1 MDISLFSLAIGLLLL
16 LIPIYFLWKLRTGL
30 VRATLV
36 AAGRMIVQLFL
47 ISIYLRYLFEWDYPW
62 LNTLWV
68 IIMAV
73 IATHTLGQRTRLRSS
88 VVALPAFVSFF
99 VSALVIGFFFL
110 CLVLRLDHPFEARY
124 FIPVMGILMGN
135 MLGVNVLTL
144 STFYSRIEREQ
155 ATYYYLLGN
164 GASRLEAWAPF
175 LREAVIKSFTP
186 CVANMA
192 VMGIVA
198 LPGTMIGQILGGSSP
213 DVAVKY
219 QMMIVII
226 TMSAS
231 MLSLILALWL
241 SSRRAFDEYGCLKS
255 VFGGSEGKGK

>member
-1 MDISLFSLAIGLLLL
+1 MDISISSLVIGLLLL
-16 LIPIYFLWKLRTGL
+16 LVPLFFLWKLRTGL
-30 VRATLV
+30 VRATLI
-36 AAGRMIVQLFL
+36 AAARMIVQLFF

-68 IIMAV
+68 IVMAL
-73 IATHTLGQRTRLRSS
+73 IATHTMGERTRLRWK
-88 VVALPAFVSFF
+88 VVAIPAFSSFV
-99 VSALVIGFFFL
+99 VSALIVGFYFL
-110 CLVLRLDHPFEARY
+110 CLVLQLDHPFTARY
-124 FIPVMGILMGN
+124 FIPIMGILMGN

-144 STFYSRIEREQ
+144 STFYSGIESEQ

-164 GASRLEAWAPF
+164 GASRYEAWLPF
-175 LREAVIKSFTP
+175 MREAVIKSFTP
-186 CVANMA
+186 CIANMA

-226 TMSAS
+226 TMTSS
-231 MLSLILALWL
+231 MLSLILTLWL
-241 SSRRAFDEYGCLKS
+241 STRRAFDAYGKLLEVMK
-255 VFGGSEGKGK
+255 

>member
-1 MDISLFSLAIGLLLL
+1 MDISLSSLAIGLLLL
-16 LIPIYFLWKLRTGL
+16 LIPLFFLWKLRTGL

-36 AAGRMIVQLFL
+36 AALRMIVQLFL
-47 ISIYLRYLFEWDYPW
+47 ISIYLRYLFEWDNPW

-73 IATHTLGQRTRLRSS
+73 IATHTLGERTRLRRTL
-88 VVALPAFVSFF
+88 VAVPAFVGFL
-99 VSALVIGFFFL
+99 VAALVVGFFFL
-110 CLVLRLDHPFEARY
+110 CLVLELPHPFTARY
-124 FIPVMGILMGN
+124 FIPIMGILMGN

-144 STFYSRIEREQ
+144 STFYSGIQREQ
-155 ATYYYLLGN
+155 PTYYYLLGN
-164 GASRLEAWAPF
+164 GATRFEAWLPF
-175 LREAVIKSFTP
+175 MREAVIKSFTP
-186 CVANMA
+186 CIANMA

-231 MLSLILALWL
+231 MLSLILTLWL
-241 SSRRAFDEYGCLKS
+241 STRQAFDD
-255 VFGGSEGKGK
+255 FGRLRDVH

>member
-1 MDISLFSLAIGLLLL
+1 MDIGLFSLALGLLLL
-16 LIPIYFLWKLRTGL
+16 LIPLFFLWQLRTGL

-36 AAGRMIVQLFL
+36 AAARMIVQLFL
-47 ISIYLRYLFEWDYPW
+47 ISIYLRYLFEWDNPW

-73 IATHTLGQRTRLRSS
+73 IATHTVGQRTHLRWR
-88 VVALPAFVSFF
+88 VVAVPAFVSFV
-99 VSALVIGFFFL
+99 VSAMLVGAFFL
-110 CLVLRLDHPFEARY
+110 CVVLHLDQPFTARY

-144 STFYSRIEREQ
+144 STFYSGVQRER

-164 GASRLEAWAPF
+164 GASRFEAWLPF
-175 LREAVIKSFTP
+175 MREAVIKSFTP
-186 CVANMA
+186 CIANMA

-198 LPGTMIGQILGGSSP
+198 LPGTMIGQILGGSAP

-219 QMMIVII
+219 QMMIVVI

-241 SSRRAFDEYGCLKS
+241 STREAFDGYGRLMKI
-255 VFGGSEGKGK
+255 EM

>member
-1 MDISLFSLAIGLLLL
+1 MDIGLFSLALGLLLL
-16 LIPIYFLWKLRTGL
+16 LIPLFFLWQLRTGL

-36 AAGRMIVQLFL
+36 AAARMIVQLFL
-47 ISIYLRYLFEWDYPW
+47 ISIYLRYLFEWDNPW

-68 IIMAV
+68 VIMAV
-73 IATHTLGQRTRLRSS
+73 IATHTVGQRTHLKWR
-88 VVALPAFVSFF
+88 VVAVPAFVSFV
-99 VSALVIGFFFL
+99 VSAMLVGAFFL
-110 CLVLRLDHPFEARY
+110 CVVLQLDQPFTARY

-144 STFYSRIEREQ
+144 STFYSGVQRER

-164 GASRLEAWAPF
+164 GASRFEAWLPF
-175 LREAVIKSFTP
+175 MREAVIKSFTP
-186 CVANMA
+186 CIANMA

-198 LPGTMIGQILGGSSP
+198 LPGTMIGQILGGSAP

-219 QMMIVII
+219 QMMIVVI

-241 SSRRAFDEYGCLKS
+241 STREAFDGYGRLMKI
-255 VFGGSEGKGK
+255 ER

>member
-1 MDISLFSLAIGLLLL
+1 MALGLLLL
-16 LIPIYFLWKLRTGL
+16 LIPLFFLWQLRTGL

-36 AAGRMIVQLFL
+36 AAARMIVQLFL
-47 ISIYLRYLFEWDYPW
+47 ISIYLRYLFEWDNPW

-68 IIMAV
+68 VIMAV
-73 IATHTLGQRTRLRSS
+73 IATHTVGQRTHLRWR
-88 VVALPAFVSFF
+88 VVAVPAFVSFV
-99 VSALVIGFFFL
+99 VSAMLVGAFFL
-110 CLVLRLDHPFEARY
+110 CVVLQLDQPFTARY

-144 STFYSRIEREQ
+144 STFYSGVQRER

-164 GASRLEAWAPF
+164 GASRFEAWLPF
-175 LREAVIKSFTP
+175 MREAVIKSFTP
-186 CVANMA
+186 CIANMA

-198 LPGTMIGQILGGSSP
+198 LPGTMIGQILGGSAP

-219 QMMIVII
+219 QMMIVVI

-241 SSRRAFDEYGCLKS
+241 STREAFDGYGRLMKI
-255 VFGGSEGKGK
+255 ER

>member
-1 MDISLFSLAIGLLLL
+1 MDISLLSLALGLLLL
-16 LIPIYFLWKLRTGL
+16 LIPLFFLWLLRTGL

-36 AAGRMIVQLFL
+36 AAARMIVQLFL
-47 ISIYLRYLFEWDYPW
+47 ISIYLRYLFEWDNPW

-68 IIMAV
+68 VIMAV
-73 IATHTLGQRTRLRSS
+73 IATHTVGQRTHLRWR
-88 VVALPAFVSFF
+88 VVAVPAFVSFV
-99 VSALVIGFFFL
+99 VSALMVGFFFL
-110 CLVLRLDHPFEARY
+110 CVVLKLDHPFTARY
-124 FIPVMGILMGN
+124 FIPIMGILMGN

-144 STFYSRIEREQ
+144 STFYSGLQRER

-164 GASRLEAWAPF
+164 GATRFEAWLPF

-186 CVANMA
+186 CIANMA

-198 LPGTMIGQILGGSSP
+198 LPGTMIGQILGGSAP

-219 QMMIVII
+219 QMMIVVI

-241 SSRRAFDEYGCLKS
+241 STRQAFDGFGRLLKIDS
-255 VFGGSEGKGK
+255 SKA

>member
-1 MDISLFSLAIGLLLL
+1 MDISYIALGLGLLLL
-16 LIPIYFLWKLRTGL
+16 LIPLFFLWQLRTGL
-30 VRATLV
+30 VKATLV

-47 ISIYLRYLFEWDYPW
+47 ISIYLRYLFEWDNPW

-68 IIMAV
+68 VIMAV
-73 IATHTLGQRTRLRSS
+73 IATHTLGERTRLRWR
-88 VVALPAFVSFF
+88 VVAVPAFVSF
-99 VSALVIGFFFL
+99 VVAALLVGFFFL
-110 CLVLRLDHPFEARY
+110 CVVLQLDHPFTARY
-124 FIPVMGILMGN
+124 FIPIMGILMGN

-144 STFYSRIEREQ
+144 STFYSGIERER

-164 GASRLEAWAPF
+164 GATRFEAWLPF

-186 CVANMA
+186 CIANMA

-198 LPGTMIGQILGGSSP
+198 LPGTMIGQILGGSAP

-219 QMMIVII
+219 QMMIVVI

-241 SSRRAFDEYGCLKS
+241 STRQAFDSFGVLRS
-255 VFGGSEGKGK
+255 VHRS

>member
-1 MDISLFSLAIGLLLL
+1 MDISLSSLAIGLLLL
-16 LIPIYFLWKLRTGL
+16 LIPLFFLWKLKTGL

-68 IIMAV
+68 IIMAI
-73 IATHTLGQRTRLRSS
+73 IATHTLGERTRMRSS
-88 VVALPAFVSFF
+88 VVALPAFISFF
-99 VSALVIGFFFL
+99 VAALLVGFFFL
-110 CLVLRLDHPFEARY
+110 CFVLRLDHPFEARY

-186 CVANMA
+186 CIANMA

-241 SSRRAFDEYGCLKS
+241 SSRRAFDDYGCLRS
-255 VFGGSEGKGK
+255 VFKG

>member
-1 MDISLFSLAIGLLLL
+1 MDISYLSLAIGLLLL
-16 LIPIYFLWKLRTGL
+16 IIPVYFLWRLRTGL
-30 VRATLV
+30 VRATLI
-36 AAGRMIVQLFL
+36 AAVRMIVQLFL
-47 ISIYLRYLFEWDYPW
+47 VAIYLRYLFEWDYPW

-73 IATHTLGQRTRLRSS
+73 IATHTLGERTRLPRRI
-88 VVALPAFVSFF
+88 VAIPAFASFF
-99 VSALVIGFFFL
+99 VAALLVGFYFL
-110 CLVLRLDHPFEARY
+110 CFVLRLDHPFTARY
-124 FIPVMGILMGN
+124 FIPIMGILMGN

-144 STFYSRIEREQ
+144 STFYSGIEREQ

-164 GASRLEAWAPF
+164 GATNFEARLPF
-175 LREAVIKSFTP
+175 MREAVIKSFTP
-186 CVANMA
+186 CIANMA

-198 LPGTMIGQILGGSSP
+198 LPGTMIGQILGGSAP

-241 SSRRAFDEYGCLKS
+241 SSYRAFDSFGRLNLKD
-255 VFGGSEGKGK
+255 E

>member
-1 MDISLFSLAIGLLLL
+1 MDISYTSLAVGLLLL
-16 LIPIYFLWKLRTGL
+16 AIPLFFLWKLQTGL

-36 AAGRMIVQLFL
+36 ATLRMIVQLAL
-47 ISIYLRYLFEWDYPW
+47 ISVYLRYLFEWDLPW

-68 IIMAV
+68 IVMAV
-73 IATHTLGQRTRLRSS
+73 IATHTTGQRTRLRRH
-88 VVALPAFVSFF
+88 VLAVPAFVAFF
-99 VSALVIGFFFL
+99 VSALVVGFFFL
-110 CLVLRLDHPFEARY
+110 ILVLRLDNPFTARY
-124 FIPVMGILMGN
+124 FVPVMGILMGN

-144 STFYSRIEREQ
+144 TTFYSGIEREQ
-155 ATYYYLLGN
+155 ATYYYLLAS
-164 GASRLEAWAPF
+164 GATRFEAWLPF

-186 CVANMA
+186 CIANMA

-198 LPGTMIGQILGGSSP
+198 LPGTMIGQILGGSAP

-231 MLSLILALWL
+231 MLSLIIALWL
-241 SSRRAFDEYGCLKS
+241 STRRAFDAYGRLLT
-255 VFGGSEGKGK
+255 VFR